1 MIMKIKQFLNDNTA
15 TQAINKVIMALSDL
29 KLIVND
35 TQFMS
40 QLEISNRLK
49 QFFINDQTKMLFLN
63 QFLQVVGDHLQQKE
77 NFYVKLKMLLLV
89 HIIISSQV
97 ARADFSKMIINT
109 KLTINIKANDGTD
122 NLIGQLC
129 QSYYC
134 YIYKLASQ
142 TTLINEDFG
151 KPQDDLMIY
160 FTLSNQCYIGMNMQ
174 RLIETINNEQLP
186 NDIIAHL
193 VKFLYFDIQDIYIF
207 ILKDVKYLIEK
218 NPNLI
223 NNKQQLL
230 ELYKECQS
238 LQARMLTFYKFN
250 RIFPHFNQIM
260 PPHSIQIKCA
270 ILNLVIEDKQIQETS
285 KFNAHKIRE
294 PLSVKNSEKK
304 TQDYTRPF
312 SPKVNH

>member
-1 MIMKIKQFLNDNTA
+1 MITKIKQFFNENTSVS
-15 TQAINKVIMALSDL
+15 AINKLTLALSDL

-35 TQFMS
+35 TNFMS
-40 QLEISNRLK
+40 QLQISNRLK
-49 QFFINDQTKMLFLN
+49 HFFTNDQTKILFLN
-63 QFLQVVGDHLQQKE
+63 QLLQVVGDHLQQKE
-77 NFYVKLKMLLLV
+77 KFYVKLKMLLLV

-97 ARADFSKMIINT
+97 ARADLSKIIINT

-174 RLIETINNEQLP
+174 RLIETINNEQVP

-223 NNKQQLL
+223 INKQQLL

-238 LQARMLTFYKFN
+238 LQTRMVTFYKFN
-250 RIFPHFNQIM
+250 RIFPHFSQIM
-260 PPHSIQIKCA
+260 PPHSIQIKNSV
-270 ILNLVIEDKQIQETS
+270 LNSVLEDKQIQAFS
-285 KFNAHKIRE
+285 KSNQNEIRE
-294 PLSVKNSEKK
+294 PLSVKNSDKK
-304 TQDYTRPF
+304 FNDYTRPL
-312 SPKVNH
+312 SPKEKY

>member
-1 MIMKIKQFLNDNTA
+1 MISKIKQFFNDNTA
-15 TQAINKVIMALSDL
+15 DSAINKLLLALTDL

-35 TQFMS
+35 TNFIS
-40 QLEISNRLK
+40 QLQISNRLK
-49 QFFINDQTKMLFLN
+49 PFFANDQTKILFLN
-63 QFLQVVGDHLQQKE
+63 QLLQVVGDHLQQQEK
-77 NFYVKLKMLLLV
+77 FYVKLKMLLLV

-97 ARADFSKMIINT
+97 ARADLSKMIINT
-109 KLTINIKANDGTD
+109 KLTINIKANDGSD
-122 NLIGQLC
+122 NMIGLLC

-142 TTLINEDFG
+142 TTLINEDVG

-174 RLIETINNEQLP
+174 RLIETINNEQVP

-218 NPNLI
+218 NPSLI
-223 NNKQQLL
+223 INKQQLL

-238 LQARMLTFYKFN
+238 LQTRMVIFYKFN
-250 RIFPHFNQIM
+250 RIFPHFSQIM
-260 PPHSIQIKCA
+260 PPHSIQIKNA
-270 ILNLVIEDKQIQETS
+270 VLNSVLEEKQTQAFPKSNQNE
-285 KFNAHKIRE
+285 IRE
-294 PLSVKNSEKK
+294 PLSVKNADKK
-304 TQDYTRPF
+304 IQDFTRPL
-312 SPKVNH
+312 SPKEKY